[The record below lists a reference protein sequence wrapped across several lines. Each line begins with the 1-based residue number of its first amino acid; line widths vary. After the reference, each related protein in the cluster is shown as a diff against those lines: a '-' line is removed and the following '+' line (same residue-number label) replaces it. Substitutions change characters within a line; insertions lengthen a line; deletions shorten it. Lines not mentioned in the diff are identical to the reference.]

1 MVRALDGGQ
10 LRIKAGGRTSPYQLR
25 KQLPQPV
32 FGRIK

>member
-1 MVRALDGGQ
+1 MWAK
-10 LRIKAGGRTSPYQLR
+10 IKAGGRTSPYQLR